1 VIFQVPCWDVAALW
15 PRVSPCVQKA
25 LERQCEWRLADI
37 YEQLIGQRMQLWV
50 VPWSLAVVTQ
60 VQTYPGTRICMLV
73 LCGGSG
79 LRENKT
85 QLTEIERW
93 AKSIG
98 CDEMRIHGRQGWR
111 AVYPDYEQM
120 ATIMRK
126 TL

>member
-1 VIFQVPCWDVAALW
+1 MIFQVPYWDVVSIW
-15 PRVSPCVQKA
+15 PRVSALVQRA
-25 LERQCEWRLADI
+25 LVRQNEWYLQDI
-37 YEQLIGQRMQLWV
+37 YDQLAGQRMQLWV
-50 VPWSLAVVTQ
+50 VPWLLAVVTQ
-60 VQTYPGTRICMLV
+60 VQTYPGVRICMLV

-85 QLTEIERW
+85 QLREIERW

-98 CDEMRIHGRQGWR
+98 CDEMRIHGRQGWS
-111 AVYPDYEQM
+111 AVYPDYERM